1 MLRHTHP
8 LVKIRESVNPL
19 IAVYK
24 TSRFIVSLVF
34 TGALIFCP
42 IWQRLLLFLFTSC
55 QTFCPVT
62 RRTIFLFFFSFKSQL
77 FLLLRGFEKKA
88 MATLDDKLLGEKLH
102 YYCSSSSESEPEDE
116 DGEKSDQPASLDP
129 TTTTRQWDGTS
140 CNVLM
145 QTHSDVLLFFFF
157 TVFFLTCQQTGPKG
171 VIKDYQR
178 FKQLER
184 ERREEQKEELQV
196 LAKKFS
202 LTCRTNV
209 TFSHNN
215 FVCRNLI
222 KSEIFFCRL
231 KTTRPSLKRR
241 SWKKSWPNSWMNRA
255 SSNLSSRGCRYTH
268 SPICS
273 RLIKQFAD
281 CNRKC

>member
-62 RRTIFLFFFSFKSQL
+62 RRTIFLFFFSFKSQP

-145 QTHSDVLLFFFF
+145 QTHSDVLLLFFF
-157 TVFFLTCQQTGPKG
+157 TVFF
-171 VIKDYQR
+171 
-178 FKQLER
+178 F
-184 ERREEQKEELQV
+184 
-196 LAKKFS
+196 
-202 LTCRTNV
+202 
-209 TFSHNN
+209 
-215 FVCRNLI
+215 
-222 KSEIFFCRL
+222 
-231 KTTRPSLKRR
+231 
-241 SWKKSWPNSWMNRA
+241 
-255 SSNLSSRGCRYTH
+255 
-268 SPICS
+268 
-273 RLIKQFAD
+273 
-281 CNRKC
+281 

>member
-34 TGALIFCP
+34 TGALVFCP
-42 IWQRLLLFLFTSC
+42 IWQRLLLFCLPAVKLFVPSLVLYFSSSFLSSHSL
-55 QTFCPVT
+55 FCCYGD
-62 RRTIFLFFFSFKSQL
+62 LK
-77 FLLLRGFEKKA
+77 KKA

-222 KSEIFFCRL
+222 KSEIFFSQAEDDKAKSEEDKLEEELAKLMDESCIQQFVQQRMQVYTFPDL
-231 KTTRPSLKRR
+231 QSTNKT
-241 SWKKSWPNSWMNRA
+241 
-255 SSNLSSRGCRYTH
+255 
-268 SPICS
+268 IC
-273 RLIKQFAD
+273 
-281 CNRKC
+281 

>member
-42 IWQRLLLFLFTSC
+42 IWQRLLLFCLPAVKLFVPSLVLYFSSSFLSSHSL
-55 QTFCPVT
+55 FCCYGD
-62 RRTIFLFFFSFKSQL
+62 LK
-77 FLLLRGFEKKA
+77 KKA

-145 QTHSDVLLFFFF
+145 QTHSDVLLLFFF
-157 TVFFLTCQQTGPKG
+157 TVFFFNLPTDRAQRSHQRLPTIQAAGTGEEGGTKGRTTSAGQKVFPHLQDQRNFFSQQFCLSKPN
-171 VIKDYQR
+171 
-178 FKQLER
+178 
-184 ERREEQKEELQV
+184 KE
-196 LAKKFS
+196 
-202 LTCRTNV
+202 
-209 TFSHNN
+209 
-215 FVCRNLI
+215 
-222 KSEIFFCRL
+222 
-231 KTTRPSLKRR
+231 
-241 SWKKSWPNSWMNRA
+241 
-255 SSNLSSRGCRYTH
+255 
-268 SPICS
+268 
-273 RLIKQFAD
+273 
-281 CNRKC
+281 

>member
-42 IWQRLLLFLFTSC
+42 IWQRLLLFCLPAVKLFVPSLVLYFSSSFLSSHSL
-55 QTFCPVT
+55 FCCYGD
-62 RRTIFLFFFSFKSQL
+62 LK
-77 FLLLRGFEKKA
+77 KKA

-129 TTTTRQWDGTS
+129 TTPTRQWDGTS

-222 KSEIFFCRL
+222 KSEIFFRRL
-231 KTTRPSLKRR
+231 KTTRPSLKRT